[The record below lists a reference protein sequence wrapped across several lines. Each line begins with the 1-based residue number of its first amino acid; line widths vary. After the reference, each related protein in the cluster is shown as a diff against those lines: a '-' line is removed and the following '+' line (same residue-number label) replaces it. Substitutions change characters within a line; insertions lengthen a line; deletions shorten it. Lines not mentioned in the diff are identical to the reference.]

1 MQNSETNEQDVITP
15 GAIASGASY
24 SNRINPCEAVAG
36 ETRVTCR
43 AGTGGELTAGPENY
57 IRCNAII
64 IDAMHILDCCGYL
77 PVLVR
82 KSKIPIDIFA
92 IRPEA
97 TLIIEVVRSRKA
109 LPDAPTVVREC
120 RKEIDYLREM
130 QSSSQ
135 IRKMLWVYSPQ
146 CRWRF
151 YDVFPG
157 GIWLAKDM
165 MEGDGK

>member
-1 MQNSETNEQDVITP
+1 
-15 GAIASGASY
+15 
-24 SNRINPCEAVAG
+24 
-36 ETRVTCR
+36 
-43 AGTGGELTAGPENY
+43 
-57 IRCNAII
+57 
-64 IDAMHILDCCGYL
+64 
-77 PVLVR
+77 VR

-109 LPDAPTVVREC
+109 LPDAPTVIREC
-120 RKEIDYLREM
+120 KKEIDYLREM